1 MASSKPFRF
10 PLGKTIVWL
19 LCLMP
24 LIWLSISV
32 ALQGSGTTGPLG
44 ANPIEY
50 LNRFL
55 GDWAIRL
62 LIIALAVTPF
72 RLITGKSWV
81 ARYRRV
87 LGLFAFFYVT
97 LHLSSYIV
105 LDQFFDWQEIW
116 RDIVKRNY
124 ITVGML
130 GFVCLLPLAMTST
143 KGMIRRLGGQRWQ
156 NLHKLVYVAGIATGF
171 HFIMMRKGFQLEPL
185 IYAAIICML
194 LGYRVYLYS
203 KKRA

>member
-1 MASSKPFRF
+1 MPSSKIFSF
-10 PLGKTIVWL
+10 PVGKTVVWL

-24 LIWLSISV
+24 LIWLGVSV
-32 ALQGSGTTGPLG
+32 AVQGSGAIGPLG

-55 GDWAIRL
+55 GDWAIRI

-72 RLITGKSWV
+72 RLISGKNWV

-97 LHLSSYIV
+97 LHLSSYVV
-105 LDQFFDWQEIW
+105 LDQFFDWPAIW

-130 GFVCLLPLAMTST
+130 GFVCLLPLALTST
-143 KGMIRRLGGQRWQ
+143 KGMIKRLGGQRWQ
-156 NLHKLVYVAGIATGF
+156 NLHKLVYVAGIAAGF

-185 IYAAIICML
+185 IYAAIIGVL
-194 LGYRVYLYS
+194 LGYRGYLYL